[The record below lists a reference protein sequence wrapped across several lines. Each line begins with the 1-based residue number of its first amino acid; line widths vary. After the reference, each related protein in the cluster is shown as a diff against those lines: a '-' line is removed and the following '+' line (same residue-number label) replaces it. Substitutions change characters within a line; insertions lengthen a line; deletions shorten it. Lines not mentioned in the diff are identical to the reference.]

1 MRGVHEVVVQNN
13 RVQYKFAIRRNLTI
27 LRGDSA
33 TGVQPSQCDVSC
45 WHLLSISIIMDG
57 TAGNKR
63 KDTGVWNLSQRAG
76 TRPPGT
82 FLDFFGL
89 IFRRRKPWYTEN
101 DNPEFEEIES

>member
-63 KDTGVWNLSQRAG
+63 KDIGV
-76 TRPPGT
+76 
-82 FLDFFGL
+82 
-89 IFRRRKPWYTEN
+89 
-101 DNPEFEEIES
+101 

>member
-1 MRGVHEVVVQNN
+1 MRGIHEVVVQNN

-63 KDTGVWNLSQRAG
+63 KDTGVWNLSPESWNTPSG
-76 TRPPGT
+76 
-82 FLDFFGL
+82 DVFG
-89 IFRRRKPWYTEN
+89 FSDSFPQAKTMVY
-101 DNPEFEEIES
+101 

>member
-45 WHLLSISIIMDG
+45 WHLLSISIIMDENVW
-57 TAGNKR
+57 NKM
-63 KDTGVWNLSQRAG
+63 KDTG
-76 TRPPGT
+76 
-82 FLDFFGL
+82 
-89 IFRRRKPWYTEN
+89 E
-101 DNPEFEEIES
+101 

>member
-63 KDTGVWNLSQRAG
+63 KDTGVWNLSPESWNTPSG
-76 TRPPGT
+76 
-82 FLDFFGL
+82 DIFG
-89 IFRRRKPWYTEN
+89 ISDSFPQAKTMVY
-101 DNPEFEEIES
+101 

>member
-57 TAGNKR
+57 TAGTRGKIPVYR
-63 KDTGVWNLSQRAG
+63 ICPQRAG

-82 FLDFFGL
+82 FLVFRTL
-89 IFRRRKPWYTEN
+89 FRRRKPWYTEN

>member
-63 KDTGVWNLSQRAG
+63 KDTGVWNLSPESWNTPSG
-76 TRPPGT
+76 
-82 FLDFFGL
+82 DIFGFRTL
-89 IFRRRKPWYTEN
+89 FRRRKPWYTEN

>member
-63 KDTGVWNLSQRAG
+63 KDTGVWNLSPESWN
-76 TRPPGT
+76 TPPGT
-82 FLDFFGL
+82 FLVFRTL
-89 IFRRRKPWYTEN
+89 FRRRKPWYTEN

>member
-63 KDTGVWNLSQRAG
+63 KDTGVWNLSPESWNTPSGDIFGFRH
-76 TRPPGT
+76 T
-82 FLDFFGL
+82 FLRGEGMVYWERQFGIDRAL
-89 IFRRRKPWYTEN
+89 
-101 DNPEFEEIES
+101 

>member
-63 KDTGVWNLSQRAG
+63 KDTGVWNLSPESWNTPSG
-76 TRPPGT
+76 
-82 FLDFFGL
+82 D
-89 IFRRRKPWYTEN
+89 IFV
-101 DNPEFEEIES
+101 FSESFPQAKTMVY